1 MTGSGACSSFS
12 VATTVFVSLA
22 ICAVISYGV
31 FYYFKQRL
39 ARIEHSQME
48 QARIMQ
54 AIISRGLAAQ
64 QSTQPTQST
73 QSTQLTQS
81 TQPDQK
87 SSQKEITITQSSLIE
102 VSSDDDDDDESASS
116 PESESESDEDSN
128 ESDDSDESSESKWS
142 IGDEIHQADGYH
154 EEFTESFK
162 KNILIDAICIDSGY
176 QVESVTIEDANADN
190 TEESQHKR
198 IISLNRG
205 ALNNHDDDS
214 DSDDDD
220 DSSSSEDQDQ
230 DPDQDP
236 DQDQD
241 QDLGK
246 GKGKGKDNDKDNDKD
261 KDNDNDADDQEFELK
276 IGYKPSSSSLN
287 NKAMQLNYGN
297 MSVSAL
303 RQLAKE
309 RGVGGE
315 EADLQK
321 LKKKELVQ
329 LLAVA

>member
-1 MTGSGACSSFS
+1 M
-12 VATTVFVSLA
+12 
-22 ICAVISYGV
+22 
-31 FYYFKQRL
+31 
-39 ARIEHSQME
+39 
-48 QARIMQ
+48 
-54 AIISRGLAAQ
+54 
-64 QSTQPTQST
+64 
-73 QSTQLTQS
+73 
-81 TQPDQK
+81 
-87 SSQKEITITQSSLIE
+87 IE
-102 VSSDDDDDDESASS
+102 VSSDEVEESASS
-116 PESESESDEDSN
+116 PESESEDSN

-190 TEESQHKR
+190 TEESQHKQ

-214 DSDDDD
+214 DDDD

-230 DPDQDP
+230 EDHV
-236 DQDQD
+236 
-241 QDLGK
+241 GK
-246 GKGKGKDNDKDNDKD
+246 EHKDNDV
-261 KDNDNDADDQEFELK
+261 QEFELK
-276 IGYKPSSSSLN
+276 IGYKPSSS

-309 RGVGGE
+309 RGLGGE

-329 LLAVA
+329 LLQ

>member
-39 ARIEHSQME
+39 SLIEHSQME

-64 QSTQPTQST
+64 QQSMQSMQSTQPTQPTQST
-73 QSTQLTQS
+73 QS
-81 TQPDQK
+81 DQK

-102 VSSDDDDDDESASS
+102 VSSDDDDDESQESQSDSSDESD
-116 PESESESDEDSN
+116 SESESD
-128 ESDDSDESSESKWS
+128 ESKWS
-142 IGDEIHQADGYH
+142 IGDEIHQPDGYH
-154 EEFTESFK
+154 EEFSESFK
-162 KNILIDAICIDSGY
+162 KNILIDAICIDSSY
-176 QVESVTIEDANADN
+176 VVDSITIEQ
-190 TEESQHKR
+190 EEQKDQEEQKEQEQQEQQEQQDQSQQKK
-198 IISLNRG
+198 IISLNRI

-214 DSDDDD
+214 DHDDDDD

-230 DPDQDP
+230 DHV
-236 DQDQD
+236 
-241 QDLGK
+241 GK
-246 GKGKGKDNDKDNDKD
+246 EHKDNDV
-261 KDNDNDADDQEFELK
+261 QEFELK
-276 IGYKPSSSSLN
+276 IGYKPSSS

-309 RGVGGE
+309 RGLGGE
-315 EADLQK
+315 EGDLQK
-321 LKKKELVQ
+321 LKKKDLVQ
-329 LLAVA
+329 LLQ

>member
-1 MTGSGACSSFS
+1 
-12 VATTVFVSLA
+12 
-22 ICAVISYGV
+22 
-31 FYYFKQRL
+31 
-39 ARIEHSQME
+39 ME

-64 QSTQPTQST
+64 QSMQPTQPTQST
-73 QSTQLTQS
+73 QSTQS
-81 TQPDQK
+81 GQK
-87 SSQKEITITQSSLIE
+87 TLQKEITITQSSLIE
-102 VSSDDDDDDESASS
+102 VSSDDQESSDS
-116 PESESESDEDSN
+116 DTES
-128 ESDDSDESSESKWS
+128 DSDESTKSESQDSAKWS

-176 QVESVTIEDANADN
+176 QVESVTIENANANANADN
-190 TEESQHKR
+190 TEESQHKK

-214 DSDDDD
+214 DHDDDDD

-230 DPDQDP
+230 VQDHV
-236 DQDQD
+236 
-241 QDLGK
+241 GK
-246 GKGKGKDNDKDNDKD
+246 EHKDNDV
-261 KDNDNDADDQEFELK
+261 QEFELK
-276 IGYKPSSSSLN
+276 IGYKPSSSSL

-309 RGVGGE
+309 RGLGGE
-315 EADLQK
+315 DGDLQK
-321 LKKKELVQ
+321 LKKKDLVQ
-329 LLAVA
+329 LLQ

>member
-39 ARIEHSQME
+39 SLIEHSQME

-64 QSTQPTQST
+64 QSMQSMQSMQST
-73 QSTQLTQS
+73 QSGQN
-81 TQPDQK
+81 P
-87 SSQKEITITQSSLIE
+87 SQKEITITQSSLIE
-102 VSSDDDDDDESASS
+102 VSSDDDDDDDDDESQESQSDSS
-116 PESESESDEDSN
+116 EESDSESESD
-128 ESDDSDESSESKWS
+128 ESKWS
-142 IGDEIHQADGYH
+142 IGDEIHQPDGYH
-154 EEFTESFK
+154 EEFSESFK
-162 KNILIDAICIDSGY
+162 KNILIDAICIDSSY
-176 QVESVTIEDANADN
+176 VVDSITIEQ
-190 TEESQHKR
+190 EEQKDQEEQKEQEQQEQQDQSQQKK
-198 IISLNRG
+198 IISLNRI

-214 DSDDDD
+214 DHDDDDD

-230 DPDQDP
+230 DHV
-236 DQDQD
+236 
-241 QDLGK
+241 GK
-246 GKGKGKDNDKDNDKD
+246 EHKDNDV
-261 KDNDNDADDQEFELK
+261 QEFELK
-276 IGYKPSSSSLN
+276 IGYKPSSS

-309 RGVGGE
+309 RGLGGE
-315 EADLQK
+315 EGDLQK
-321 LKKKELVQ
+321 LKKKDLVQ
-329 LLAVA
+329 LLQ